1 MTLNGFFKRG
11 KSKDTA
17 TADIIIV
24 IFILIL
30 SIGRQ
35 DNTGTKCLLM
45 CMWCYL
51 NIHIQLGEFAT
62 SQSSGHQNK
71 VFTGNIVIRNF
82 FEGGGRERYN

>member
-30 SIGRQ
+30 SIRRQ
-35 DNTGTKCLLM
+35 DNTGTKSLLM

-51 NIHIQLGEFAT
+51 NIHI
-62 SQSSGHQNK
+62 
-71 VFTGNIVIRNF
+71 
-82 FEGGGRERYN
+82 

>member
-1 MTLNGFFKRG
+1 MTLNDLNLFLKRG

-17 TADIIIV
+17 TADIIVV

-45 CMWCYL
+45 CMWCYVTDYL

-62 SQSSGHQNK
+62 SQSSGH
-71 VFTGNIVIRNF
+71 
-82 FEGGGRERYN
+82 